1 MALCDVQL
9 QVSGYFFAFLIP
21 IIYKYCLE
29 NTNLFVNNTHK
40 CKIVFSFIL
49 NRRKKKPPE
58 GGLVLHIFLAKF
70 QRNPLRSGYLGKP

>member
-40 CKIVFSFIL
+40 CKIVFSFVL
-49 NRRKKKPPE
+49 NRRKKKGFLLTKRSVP
-58 GGLVLHIFLAKF
+58 GGSLKKNDFH
-70 QRNPLRSGYLGKP
+70 